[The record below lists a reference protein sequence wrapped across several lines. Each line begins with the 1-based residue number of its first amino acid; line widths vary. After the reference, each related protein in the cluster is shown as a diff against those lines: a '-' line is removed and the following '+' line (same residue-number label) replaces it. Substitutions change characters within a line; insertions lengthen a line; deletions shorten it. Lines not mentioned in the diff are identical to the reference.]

1 MTIKNKNKH
10 VSSVLLF
17 INFAV
22 TQKRKCQ
29 YFHLLICFL
38 EVPESALLLKIK
50 LQELEISFS
59 IYIKLSSKSLI
70 NKDTA
75 EQVAT
80 LGCTGLKQRGM
91 IPK

>member
-10 VSSVLLF
+10 VLSVLLF

-22 TQKRKCQ
+22 TQERKCQ
-29 YFHLLICFL
+29 YFHPLICFL

-59 IYIKLSSKSLI
+59 IYI
-70 NKDTA
+70 
-75 EQVAT
+75 
-80 LGCTGLKQRGM
+80 
-91 IPK
+91 